1 MCSSDLCGPAV
12 RGGAI
17 RPIGWDR
24 PGFWRSHPGR
34 VHRLGTSVAVALI
47 TVYGSR
53 RATRPAVSK
62 RYPMRFVASPLL
74 VAVALGFL
82 APSVLDT
89 EDEDQEEVLPQ
100 PDAAPVIDIAV
111 NSEAS

>member
-1 MCSSDLCGPAV
+1 
-12 RGGAI
+12 
-17 RPIGWDR
+17 
-24 PGFWRSHPGR
+24 
-34 VHRLGTSVAVALI
+34 
-47 TVYGSR
+47 
-53 RATRPAVSK
+53 
-62 RYPMRFVASPLL
+62 MRFVASPLL